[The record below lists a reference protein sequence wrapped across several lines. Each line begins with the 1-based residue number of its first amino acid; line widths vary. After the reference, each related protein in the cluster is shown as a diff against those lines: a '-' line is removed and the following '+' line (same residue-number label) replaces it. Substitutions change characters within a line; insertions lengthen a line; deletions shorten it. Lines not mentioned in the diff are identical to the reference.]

1 MCPWFDSWRYH
12 KDKDPICVGSLP
24 LQEFAPATMRIPDG
38 ISLRTRCGNSFTFC
52 IAQKVTKM
60 LVALKTRLFI
70 PAFVWFPG
78 LLARLFLFH
87 VLFLSFVVP
96 YRVLSVHETGRMR
109 CSDSL
114 ARQSLLI
121 EMISLNDFV
130 AHEMREFVFFFS
142 AKKNQKARA
151 PKNSLIQLRISLA
164 FWYAHASMYFNI
176 LFLVFDYY
184 QIES

>member
-1 MCPWFDSWRYH
+1 M
-12 KDKDPICVGSLP
+12 L
-24 LQEFAPATMRIPDG
+24 L
-38 ISLRTRCGNSFTFC
+38 FTFC

-96 YRVLSVHETGRMR
+96 YRVLLVHETGRMR

-121 EMISLNDFV
+121 EMISFV
-130 AHEMREFVFFFS
+130 LS
-142 AKKNQKARA
+142 
-151 PKNSLIQLRISLA
+151 
-164 FWYAHASMYFNI
+164 
-176 LFLVFDYY
+176 
-184 QIES
+184 

>member
-1 MCPWFDSWRYH
+1 MSLVRFLEVPQRQRPDLRRVFAVAGVCSCDHEDSRW
-12 KDKDPICVGSLP
+12 DFV
-24 LQEFAPATMRIPDG
+24 
-38 ISLRTRCGNSFTFC
+38 
-52 IAQKVTKM
+52 AQKVTKM

-142 AKKNQKARA
+142 GKKNQKARA

>member
-1 MCPWFDSWRYH
+1 MLRQFSAT
-12 KDKDPICVGSLP
+12 V
-24 LQEFAPATMRIPDG
+24 PAHRNDY
-38 ISLRTRCGNSFTFC
+38 
-52 IAQKVTKM
+52 
-60 LVALKTRLFI
+60 
-70 PAFVWFPG
+70 
-78 LLARLFLFH
+78 
-87 VLFLSFVVP
+87 VP
-96 YRVLSVHETGRMR
+96 HETW
-109 CSDSL
+109 
-114 ARQSLLI
+114 
-121 EMISLNDFV
+121 EFV

>member
-1 MCPWFDSWRYH
+1 MVEQRTENP
-12 KDKDPICVGSLP
+12 CVPGSIP
-24 LQEFAPATMRIPDG
+24 GGTTKTKTRFASGLFLCRRLTCREYSCSFFPEK
-38 ISLRTRCGNSFTFC
+38 RTKN
-52 IAQKVTKM
+52 